1 MTLLEASSGPGPGSE
16 EFGSVA
22 PRILEAVR
30 AREEEWCAFLV
41 GLAELESP
49 STEPG
54 LQEPVLARLASA
66 FRDVGLRV
74 RRVPGRTS
82 GGMLLARPGAG
93 RGGAFQLVLGHCDTV
108 WPSGTLEG
116 MPVVREGH
124 TLRGPGVFDMKA
136 GLTHVVLALRVLR
149 DLGLEPPVA
158 PVVFVNSDEE
168 TGSADSTRHIERLAR
183 LACRA
188 YVLEPALDPTGR
200 IKTARK
206 GTGSFSIRVRGRSAH
221 AGLDP
226 GKGASAIQELAAL
239 IQHLHGL
246 TDPERGVTV
255 NVGVVRGG
263 VRPNVVAAEAWAEV
277 DVRVDS
283 LEQGARVAEAIRGV
297 RASVEGCSIEVT
309 GDIDRAPLE
318 RTPGNRRLWQ
328 AALGV
333 ARSMGLEIEE
343 GRAGGASDGNTTS
356 LVTPT
361 LDGLGA
367 VGDGAHA
374 AHEHVDIP
382 RSLERCALLAGLL
395 LLPSPVG
402 PERR

>member
-1 MTLLEASSGPGPGSE
+1 MTARDASNRPGPTSD
-16 EFGSVA
+16 EFASIA

-49 STEPG
+49 STEPDT
-54 LQEPVLARLASA
+54 QEPVLRRLASA
-66 FRDVGLRV
+66 FREVGLGV
-74 RRVPGRTS
+74 RRLRGRSS
-82 GGMLLARPGAG
+82 GGMLLARPPKEG
-93 RGGAFQLVLGHCDTV
+93 RAPYQLLLGHCDTV
-108 WPSGTLEG
+108 WPVGTLER
-116 MPVVREGH
+116 MPVVRDGY

-136 GLTHVVLALRVLR
+136 GLTHVVVALRVLR
-149 DLGLEPPVA
+149 DLGLAPTVA

-183 LACRA
+183 PACRTF
-188 YVLEPALDPTGR
+188 VLEPALDPEGR

-206 GTGSFSIRVRGRSAH
+206 GTGRFSVRVKGKSAH

-226 GKGASAIQELAAL
+226 GRGASAIQELAL
-239 IQHLHGL
+239 VIQQLHGL
-246 TDPERGVTV
+246 TDPARGVMV

-263 VRPNVVAAEAWAEV
+263 VRPNVVAAEASAEV

-283 LEQGARVAEAIRGV
+283 LEEGARVAEAIRGI
-297 RASVEGCSIEVT
+297 RASVSGCSIEVS
-309 GDIDRAPLE
+309 GSIDRVPLE
-318 RTPGNRRLWQ
+318 RTPGNRRLWS
-328 AALGV
+328 AALGLG
-333 ARSMGLEIEE
+333 RSMGLELEE

-356 LVTPT
+356 LVSPT

-374 AHEHVDIP
+374 DHEYVDVP

-395 LLPSPVG
+395 LLPHG
-402 PERR
+402 LEPERP